1 MKKIILMLCCCF
13 TLSYLF
19 AQTPA
24 TDKLLPP
31 PPSPVTFIPDEP
43 PPPPIPPPPFKPG
56 DPVFDPPVLANNLG
70 YQVTIHE
77 IEGKNVVIVKKK
89 GIIKNIPLEK
99 WDADPAYY
107 EKKYGRFSKFGKFK
121 SKAPAT
127 STAH

>member
-1 MKKIILMLCCCF
+1 MKKMILMLCCCF

-19 AQTPA
+19 AQTTA
-24 TDKLLPP
+24 TDKLLP
-31 PPSPVTFIPDEP
+31 P

-56 DPVFDPPVLANNLG
+56 NPVFDPPVLANNLG

-121 SKAPAT
+121 PKAPAT